1 MPKTVRSI
9 RLSEE
14 TVALIEKQEG
24 SSFTEKLE
32 NLVEKCVREL
42 PRKQWEL
49 KAVQQ
54 QISQERNNLDY
65 ICNLKSALESNIRSL
80 NYILQNAESQAA
92 RAAKALAALMV
103 EEGEGNG

>member
-1 MPKTVRSI
+1 MAKEVRSI

-14 TVALIEKQEG
+14 TVALIEKQKG

-42 PRKQWEL
+42 PRKQREL

-54 QISQERNNLDY
+54 QISRERDNLEY
-65 ICNLKSALESNIRSL
+65 IRKQRSALESNIRSL
-80 NYILQNAESQAA
+80 NYTLQNAESQAA
-92 RAAKALAALMV
+92 RAASALAALMV